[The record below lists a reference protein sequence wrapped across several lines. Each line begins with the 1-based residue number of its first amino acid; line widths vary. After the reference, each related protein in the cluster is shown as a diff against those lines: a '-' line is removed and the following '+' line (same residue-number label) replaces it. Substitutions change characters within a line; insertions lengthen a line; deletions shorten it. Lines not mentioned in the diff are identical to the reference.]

1 MILQL
6 PNSCRIGKMSVY
18 PTNWESK
25 DADLSV
31 LYVHYRFQDP
41 DYKAKYPKGYPV
53 KRRIGKE
60 VITAAD
66 RRREV
71 RGVLNNER
79 RNLERGF
86 NPILNRFVE
95 TSEFEIAPDTPFAL
109 ALEKAFGLL
118 QQSKSKN
125 EIRKSLPYI
134 QKACAQLHYDIYPV
148 GQVRRK
154 HVAALL
160 EKIARNKEAAA
171 GRPWGAPSYNHYRAY
186 LIMLFRQLDICEA
199 CEVNLEKLPI
209 RKGIKRRRVM
219 LTDAELER
227 IDKAMRAEF
236 YTFWRFIHIFHRSGA
251 RMSEVMQLKKEHVDL
266 AGRRAYVVVRKRAG
280 DAEEMGKTI
289 TGDVLS
295 LWQEVYNEAQPGQ
308 FLFARGLRPGSAAIN
323 EHQVTRRWRTH
334 VKKKLGIRADF
345 YSLKKKNTTEIVS
358 KELEKIRLAQ
368 QAAAA
373 VNSHTGTAM
382 VEKHYDDLSG
392 ERLHQQLRAI

>member
-1 MILQL
+1 LHL
-6 PNSCRIGKMSVY
+6 PNGCRIGKMSVH
-18 PTNWESK
+18 PTNWDTK
-25 DADLSV
+25 DADLSTEW
-31 LYVHYRFQDP
+31 YVHYRFCDP
-41 DYKAKYPKGYPV
+41 DYAAKYPKGYQV
-53 KRRIGKE
+53 KSRIRRDIVG
-60 VITAAD
+60 IIPRQRD
-66 RRREV
+66 V
-71 RGVLNNER
+71 RKMLDNEKK
-79 RNLERGF
+79 NLERGF

-95 TSEFEIAPDTPFAL
+95 TSELEIAPDTTFAL
-109 ALEKAFGLL
+109 ALEKAYELL
-118 QQSKSKN
+118 QASKTKN
-125 EIRKSLPYI
+125 EIRKALPYI
-134 QKACAQLHYDIYPV
+134 RAACSQLRYDDCPI

-160 EKIARNKEAAA
+160 EKIARNKEVAA
-171 GRPWGAPSYNHYRAY
+171 GRPWGAPSYNHYRSY

-219 LTDAELER
+219 LTDGELER

-251 RMSEVMQLKKEHVDL
+251 RMAELMQLKKEHVDIP
-266 AGRRAYVVVRKRAG
+266 ARRAYVVVRKRAG
-280 DAEEMGKTI
+280 DAEETGKTI

-308 FLFARGLRPGSAAIN
+308 YLFARGLRPGAAAIN

-334 VKKKLGIRADF
+334 VKKKLGITADF